1 MWAER
6 GRRLKSLLSDEVF
19 WVCSGGFQRPFGNST
34 ASLLCSAPPAT
45 QSQRFVDMFAKHK
58 QLGLQR
64 NLSLFFGEK
73 SRGGWVYS
81 QFAAVSV
88 SGRAGKAGLKEGKLL
103 AWVNHLVQRSL
114 GLRWHERSWKSP
126 TRPPAGWLAWS
137 VKAAVYWVSTNS
149 NSGSGISEI
158 NLDDESNLSL
168 GFRCLKGN
176 AYDC

>member
-6 GRRLKSLLSDEVF
+6 GWRLKSLLSDEVF
-19 WVCSGGFQRPFGNST
+19 WVCSGGFQRPFGHST

-64 NLSLFFGEK
+64 NLSLFWGEK

-103 AWVNHLVQRSL
+103 WCESTTLFRGHRVCSDMRGAESL
-114 GLRWHERSWKSP
+114 S
-126 TRPPAGWLAWS
+126 PPAGWLAWS

-149 NSGSGISEI
+149 NSGGVISEI
-158 NLDDESNLSL
+158 NLGDESNLSL